1 MIPTAPD
8 ERWRQ
13 THLGQLL
20 TAASRRFDARIL
32 AVMAHDEELSLA
44 LAHLAGR
51 GALTAAHIHLTRHL
65 PRPGCGLTELAQR
78 ASVTKQ
84 AMGKLVDQ
92 CSAWDLVRREPDPRD
107 ARAIRIVF
115 TESGLQWLR
124 AYQRAVAQA
133 QTEFATAVGSE
144 VATVIH
150 LGLEAYAN

>member
-1 MIPTAPD
+1 MRPTLPD
-8 ERWRQ
+8 DRWRQ
-13 THLGQLL
+13 THLGELL
-20 TAASRRFDARIL
+20 SEATRRFDARLL

-51 GALTAAHIHLTRHL
+51 GTLTAAHIHLTRHL
-65 PRPGCGLTELAQR
+65 PRQGCGLTELAQR

-92 CSAWDLVRREPDPRD
+92 CCAWDLVRREPDLRD
-107 ARAIRIVF
+107 ARAVRIVF

-133 QTEFATAVGSE
+133 QTEFATAVGVE
-144 VATVIH
+144 VSTVIH
-150 LGLEAYAN
+150 LGLEAYTS

>member
-1 MIPTAPD
+1 MTPTAPD
-8 ERWRQ
+8 DRWRQ

-20 TAASRRFDARIL
+20 TAASRRFDARLL

-51 GALTAAHIHLTRHL
+51 GTLTAAHIHLTRHL
-65 PRPGCGLTELAQR
+65 PRQGCGLTELAQR

-92 CSAWDLVRREPDPRD
+92 CCAWDLARREPDLRD
-107 ARAIRIVF
+107 ARATRVVF

-124 AYQRAVAQA
+124 AYQRAVTQA
-133 QTEFATAVGSE
+133 RTEFESALGAE

-150 LGLEAYAN
+150 LGLEAYAS